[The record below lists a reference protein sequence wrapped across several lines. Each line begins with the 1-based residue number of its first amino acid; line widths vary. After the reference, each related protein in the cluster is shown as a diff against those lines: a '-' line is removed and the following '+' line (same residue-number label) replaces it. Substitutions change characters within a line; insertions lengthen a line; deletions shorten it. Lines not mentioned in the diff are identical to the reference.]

1 LRVSY
6 KYSVVQ
12 KGDSVAKKL
21 AGLKIIKNKKQMHV
35 SVADT
40 MHGVQSRYSKWD
52 GTNYALADIITRGTY
67 APGGKKRPF
76 MYEAMKALKADRK
89 FTKDFRR
96 FCVAKK
102 RGGVEI
108 DWDMACLWTKSYV
121 QQAVARGSLG
131 LAPISKESQ
140 LRRMANGHGAQPPV
154 YASGELCKAI
164 TAWAE

>member
-1 LRVSY
+1 MRFSY
-6 KYSVVQ
+6 KYSVIQ
-12 KGDSVAKKL
+12 KGDSVKRAL
-21 AGLKIIKNKKQMHV
+21 AGFKVIKNNKQMHV

-76 MYEAMKALKADRK
+76 MWEAMKQLKADKK
-89 FTKDFRR
+89 FLKDFKR
-96 FCVAKK
+96 FTIVK
-102 RGGVEI
+102 RKGGVEI

-121 QQAVARGSLG
+121 QQAVARGSLR